1 MICEDKGEEIR
12 NLILVLG
19 DIIKASYTHSR
30 AVSVDD
36 YLLSVAR
43 IDKIERCVN
52 IMRGIEKKK
61 GEETN
66 ES

>member
-19 DIIKASYTHSR
+19 DIIKASYTHKK

-36 YLLSVAR
+36 YLLSMTR
-43 IDKIERCVN
+43 INKVEQCVN

-61 GEETN
+61 GEGKGN
-66 ES
+66 A